1 MSSDTCLWFRDCLP
15 IPSLFFPPD
24 AEEMTVS
31 GSRVYSQQRP
41 SAGGSVILHEGESVL
56 MSSLHSVA
64 PDL

>member
-1 MSSDTCLWFRDCLP
+1 MTPVFGLGIVSQFHHCFS
-15 IPSLFFPPD
+15 PPD

-64 PDL
+64 PEL